1 MGRRSLK
8 RDPPRATKREGIA
21 STARAVTKWI
31 INIDAQDRQDMV
43 LGVWCL
49 VIPLIGKPA
58 PDHRPIRLLVH
69 QALVLYIL
77 CILCIDVNKKYRFPA
92 PVPA

>member
-1 MGRRSLK
+1 
-8 RDPPRATKREGIA
+8 
-21 STARAVTKWI
+21 
-31 INIDAQDRQDMV
+31 MV